1 MGVDCG
7 ICASIVLL
15 ITVRTGQREARVR
28 MVSGVSALAVTLTA
42 LALAAPAG
50 ASAGSAAAA
59 AGAPAGA
66 SASGSPA
73 VLATGKCL
81 IASRNSLS
89 ARASRESRSGVFT
102 LIVTSQ
108 SVQLWEDET
117 FPDGFSAGTEDW
129 RQFPY
134 PSSGPLSSDKST
146 FCMRASGS
154 LVLSTS
160 KGKVIWSSHTA
171 GTGRHNYLRVENDGN
186 LVVYTGRGKAVW
198 ASGTTRSIMIAGTTL
213 RSGAHLVYRELPQL
227 GITPT
232 WLIMRR
238 SGDLV
243 LQRGSDVIW
252 STRTHVKG
260 ARAALLRD
268 GNFVVYSPDGRVLW
282 QSHTRGHDAFLE
294 LNCSYL
300 GMSYRTRGTSWNAP
314 AGRQPLC

>member
-1 MGVDCG
+1 
-7 ICASIVLL
+7 
-15 ITVRTGQREARVR
+15 
-28 MVSGVSALAVTLTA
+28 MVSGISALAVTLTA

-59 AGAPAGA
+59 ANASPGA
-66 SASGSPA
+66 SASGSAA
-73 VLATGKCL
+73 VLATGTCL
-81 IASRNSLS
+81 VANRTGQG
-89 ARASRESRSGVFT
+89 ARASRVSRSGVFT
-102 LIVTSQ
+102 LNVTSQ
-108 SVQLWEDET
+108 SVQLWETET
-117 FPDGFSAGTEDW
+117 FPDGFSAGTVDW
-129 RQFPY
+129 WQFAY
-134 PSSGPLSSDKST
+134 PNSGSLGDDKST
-146 FCMRASGS
+146 FCMRVSGS

-171 GTGRHNYLRVENDGN
+171 GTGRHNYLKVENDGN
-186 LVVYTGRGKAVW
+186 LVIYTGRGKAVW
-198 ASGTTRSIMIAGTTL
+198 TSGTTRSIMIAGTTL
-213 RSGAHLVYRELPQL
+213 RSGAHLVYRYRQQF

-268 GNFVVYSPDGRVLW
+268 GNFVVYSPGGRVLW

-300 GMSYRTRGTSWNAP
+300 GMSYRGSGTSWNAP
-314 AGRQPLC
+314 AGPQASC